1 MTQMLHRIRTSLV
14 LAALLLASVRAGAQV
29 VRGTVT
35 ERGSGEPLPGVLV
48 SLEPADPAGGAAALS
63 VLSDIAGTYAVRGT
77 VGQFRV
83 VAKRIG
89 VQRFSS
95 EPFALAAG
103 ETRELN
109 IVMEAAVFQ
118 LPAVRIVDAA
128 LCIGREADGQRVA
141 ALWDE
146 ARTALTAANISRRD
160 RLFQGSITRY
170 TRTVDPR
177 DLRVLTDNW
186 SEIAGTYDR
195 TFSGPSGDS
204 LSAVGYWRL
213 ERGVAH
219 YNAPDGDVL
228 LSRAFQRDHCFT
240 TARHRE
246 RPGLVGLGFAPRV
259 DRLKP
264 DVRGTLWMDERTF
277 DLRFVEFTYTKLPET
292 ANAERVGGEIHFAR
306 LTNGAWVT
314 SRWFLRMPEYVEGT
328 DPSAPI
334 LMTKPTIRTLIEE
347 GGMAFGPGL
356 RLFTTPATILG
367 TLVDSAGRAFDGAT
381 VRLAGTPFRTQSRA
395 DGSFRLD
402 SLPAGHFTLLAEHE
416 SYVVSGG
423 SMSDEGV
430 DLREGIDTRVTLR
443 GYSTGRLADRL
454 CPGRRRQAGRTVV
467 RLEAVDSV
475 SNEPLRNLGV
485 WLRWAGDFVGR
496 GEDIMAGNRG
506 GEETR
511 TDESGTAIFC
521 DAPANLSLVVSAVN
535 GVGRPARD
543 SLIVRPA
550 GAAVISA
557 RLRTGR
563 P

>member
-1 MTQMLHRIRTSLV
+1 MIPRNRSALV
-14 LAALLLASVRAGAQV
+14 LAALLLGSGPVGAQV

-35 ERGSGEPLPGVLV
+35 ERGSGEPLSGVLV
-48 SLEPADPAGGAAALS
+48 SLEPADPAGGGAAVS

-103 ETRELN
+103 ETRELD

-118 LPAVRIVDAA
+118 LPAVRIVDAT
-128 LCIGREADGQRVA
+128 LCTSRDADGQRVA

-146 ARTALTAANISRRD
+146 ARTALTAASISRRD

-170 TRTVDPR
+170 TRTLDPR
-177 DLRVLTDNW
+177 DLRIFTDRW

-204 LSAVGYWRL
+204 LSALGYWHIRN
-213 ERGVAH
+213 GIAH
-219 YNAPDGDVL
+219 YYAPDGDVL
-228 LSRAFQRDHCFT
+228 LSRAFQRDHCFS
-240 TARHRE
+240 TAQRRD
-246 RPGLVGLGFAPRV
+246 RPGLVGLGFVPRA
-259 DRLKP
+259 DRPKP

-277 DLRFVEFTYTKLPET
+277 DLRFVEFTYTRLPD
-292 ANAERVGGEIHFAR
+292 APNAERVGGEIHFAR
-306 LTNGAWVT
+306 LANGAWVT

-328 DPSAPI
+328 DVSAPI
-334 LMTKPTIRTLIEE
+334 LMTRPTIRTLIEE

-356 RLFTTPATILG
+356 RLFTTPATVLG
-367 TLVDSAGRAFDGAT
+367 ALLDSAGRPFEGGT

-395 DGSFRLD
+395 DGSFRID
-402 SLPAGHFTLLAEHE
+402 SLPAGHFTLVAEHE
-416 SYVVSGG
+416 SYSASGG
-423 SMSDEGV
+423 TMADEGI
-430 DLREGIDTRVTLR
+430 DLREGIDSRVTLR
-443 GYSTGRLADRL
+443 GYSTVRLAERL
-454 CPGRRRQAGRTVV
+454 CPGRRRQSGRSIV
-467 RLEAVDSV
+467 RLEAVDSLT
-475 SNEPLRNLGV
+475 SEPLRNLGV
-485 WLRWAGDFVGR
+485 WLRWAGDFAGR
-496 GEDIMAGNRG
+496 GENLVAGNRG

-511 TDESGTAIFC
+511 TDEQGVAVFC
-521 DAPANLSLVVSAVN
+521 DAPANLALTISAVN
-535 GVGRPARD
+535 GIGRPARD
-543 SLIVRPA
+543 SIVVRPD
-550 GAAVISA
+550 GAAVLSA